1 MERIRR
7 WYRQSLAAATEAA
20 TCFAL
25 GFRESLQPAAL
36 FRSAS
41 LCILVSVLCTWL
53 FVHFF
58 EPIIR
63 LCGWAALY
71 TAFSVANFALIPN
84 GSLIEAGSG
93 GPYFDPLAAFN
104 GLAGLAQLA
113 FYFVGYAALF
123 FVALYAASIVFGIR
137 LGLRIGLL
145 GQLKEQ
151 VRQRYPRLAPASGE
165 RISLWRAAGFRLAPW
180 LGVSGSILVGLLVP
194 LYNGVLLLLALAY
207 LNIRFLLPAT
217 LAGLADAGEQLA
229 VLRARR
235 GSLLLFGLLILLLA
249 LVPLLNLL
257 LPAVLGGGTCHLANR
272 GLAQLRGEATAE
284 SGSAD

>member
-71 TAFSVANFALIPN
+71 TAFSVANFALIPS

-104 GLAGLAQLA
+104 GLAGLA
-113 FYFVGYAALF
+113 
-123 FVALYAASIVFGIR
+123 
-137 LGLRIGLL
+137 
-145 GQLKEQ
+145 
-151 VRQRYPRLAPASGE
+151 
-165 RISLWRAAGFRLAPW
+165 
-180 LGVSGSILVGLLVP
+180 
-194 LYNGVLLLLALAY
+194 
-207 LNIRFLLPAT
+207 
-217 LAGLADAGEQLA
+217 
-229 VLRARR
+229 
-235 GSLLLFGLLILLLA
+235 
-249 LVPLLNLL
+249 
-257 LPAVLGGGTCHLANR
+257 
-272 GLAQLRGEATAE
+272 
-284 SGSAD
+284 

>member
-71 TAFSVANFALIPN
+71 TAFSVANFALIPS

-113 FYFVGYAALF
+113 FYFVGYAALC
-123 FVALYAASIVFGIR
+123 FVALYAASSSS
-137 LGLRIGLL
+137 
-145 GQLKEQ
+145 
-151 VRQRYPRLAPASGE
+151 ASA
-165 RISLWRAAGFRLAPW
+165 WACA
-180 LGVSGSILVGLLVP
+180 
-194 LYNGVLLLLALAY
+194 
-207 LNIRFLLPAT
+207 
-217 LAGLADAGEQLA
+217 
-229 VLRARR
+229 
-235 GSLLLFGLLILLLA
+235 
-249 LVPLLNLL
+249 
-257 LPAVLGGGTCHLANR
+257 
-272 GLAQLRGEATAE
+272 
-284 SGSAD
+284 SACSDN

>member
-71 TAFSVANFALIPN
+71 TAFSVANFALIPS

-123 FVALYAASIVFGIR
+123 FVVLYAASIVFGIR

-217 LAGLADAGEQLA
+217 LAGLADAG
-229 VLRARR
+229 
-235 GSLLLFGLLILLLA
+235 
-249 LVPLLNLL
+249 
-257 LPAVLGGGTCHLANR
+257 
-272 GLAQLRGEATAE
+272 
-284 SGSAD
+284 

>member
-71 TAFSVANFALIPN
+71 TAFSVANFALIPS

-145 GQLKEQ
+145 
-151 VRQRYPRLAPASGE
+151 VRR
-165 RISLWRAAGFRLAPW
+165 
-180 LGVSGSILVGLLVP
+180 
-194 LYNGVLLLLALAY
+194 
-207 LNIRFLLPAT
+207 
-217 LAGLADAGEQLA
+217 
-229 VLRARR
+229 
-235 GSLLLFGLLILLLA
+235 
-249 LVPLLNLL
+249 
-257 LPAVLGGGTCHLANR
+257 
-272 GLAQLRGEATAE
+272 
-284 SGSAD
+284 

>member
-41 LCILVSVLCTWL
+41 LCI
-53 FVHFF
+53 
-58 EPIIR
+58 P
-63 LCGWAALY
+63 
-71 TAFSVANFALIPN
+71 
-84 GSLIEAGSG
+84 
-93 GPYFDPLAAFN
+93 
-104 GLAGLAQLA
+104 
-113 FYFVGYAALF
+113 
-123 FVALYAASIVFGIR
+123 LYAASIVFGIR

-180 LGVSGSILVGLLVP
+180 LGVSGSILVGLL
-194 LYNGVLLLLALAY
+194 
-207 LNIRFLLPAT
+207 
-217 LAGLADAGEQLA
+217 A
-229 VLRARR
+229 V
-235 GSLLLFGLLILLLA
+235 
-249 LVPLLNLL
+249 
-257 LPAVLGGGTCHLANR
+257 VLGDEDPVAGDHLVVVLGHRPGFAADHRDPRGIGGGDAE
-272 GLAQLRGEATAE
+272 RGEARVGLDGRAQSDGHFDLLRKDE
-284 SGSAD
+284 GIEIASAGPGCASGSVSQSVQIATSPRTPSLSMSRPRPCWTISPRAITRYWSASSAAKS